1 MKLILSPEAA
11 KQLAQLPKPT
21 QKKAHKQFSLLLT
34 NYRYP
39 SLRTRKMGGENKFE
53 ARIDIHYRFTF
64 TVEEEMI
71 YVLIIGPHDTGLG
84 KK

>member
-1 MKLILSPEAA
+1 MRIILSPQAA
-11 KQLAQLPKPT
+11 KQLADLPKPI
-21 QKKAHKQFSLLLT
+21 QKKAHKQFTFLLI

-39 SLRTRKMGGENKFE
+39 SLRTKKMAGENKFE

-64 TVEEEMI
+64 IIEEEII
-71 YVLIIGPHDTGLG
+71 YVLIIGPHDKGLG